1 MLQIVG
7 PMPDPH
13 RIKNYIMG
21 RYISTGIVFQYR
33 FSKAEIEHQY
43 QRHFWKK
50 KSFSE
55 LKQEIISQLFP
66 EIYDH
71 EEDDDYLYVYLADSV
86 NSEDLVTIMK
96 AYYSIVGMSREESDE
111 MEIICDKL
119 KGKTLNDAYSIA
131 RKNASYLFYD
141 TELGFSYAY
150 YAYPL
155 ILEGKKSFYSVHVSI
170 ITIASSSAKTLTED
184 DLLSYDFFTDLLR
197 YRMKPDK
204 LADAMIIFLSP

>member
-1 MLQIVG
+1 M
-7 PMPDPH
+7 
-13 RIKNYIMG
+13 
-21 RYISTGIVFQYR
+21 
-33 FSKAEIEHQY
+33 
-43 QRHFWKK
+43 
-50 KSFSE
+50 
-55 LKQEIISQLFP
+55 KQEIISQLFP
-66 EIYDH
+66 DIYDH
-71 EEDDDYLYVYLADSV
+71 EEDDEYLYVYLADSV
-86 NSEDLVTIMK
+86 KSEDLVTIMK

-131 RKNASYLFYD
+131 QESASFLFYD

-155 ILEGKKSFYSVHVSI
+155 ILEGKKSFYGVHVSI

-204 LADAMIIFLSP
+204 LADAVIIFLSP